1 VPVRV
6 EGYVALLREIVTG
19 DAIVGV
25 RAEAKKRRHVPATF
39 IYPFVADLHVP
50 ETFIKI
56 FVIDLHEPETLIY
69 KIYLAF

>member
-1 VPVRV
+1 MPVRV